1 MSKKSVL
8 AVITVAIAFLLL
20 ALAVQGRARL
30 PWLDRVIVAIA
41 APVNEKLV
49 AVSNNADSVRNFFA
63 ALTTMQDENNK
74 LKTEVETLRYANIQ
88 MAEIWAENQRLSNLL
103 QYKNDAKNLKLQTAK
118 VIGKNIGDIKDTVL
132 INLGSNAGL
141 RENMAVVN
149 ASGLVG
155 IIDETYPD
163 ASRVLLITSPRC
175 KAGGIVLRA
184 NSRVVGVVNGLAGGD
199 AVLQMSNMARDAD
212 IVEGDIIVTS
222 GFGGNHPGG
231 LVIGTVSEVSLNV
244 GGLLKQAKIV
254 PAVDFGRL
262 EEVMVVA
269 DYQNPSNLIKNDKDT
284 NKQQSGG
291 PVK

>member
-8 AVITVAIAFLLL
+8 AVIAVAIAFLLL

-63 ALTTMQDENNK
+63 ALTTMQDENKK
-74 LKTEVETLRYANIQ
+74 LKTEVETLSYANIQ

-212 IVEGDIIVTS
+212 IVEGDIVVTS

-262 EEVMVVA
+262 EEVMVVT

>member
-212 IVEGDIIVTS
+212 IVEGDIVVTS

-231 LVIGTVSEVSLNV
+231 LVIGNVSEVSLNV

-262 EEVMVVA
+262 EEVMVVT

>member
-8 AVITVAIAFLLL
+8 AVIAVAIAVLLL
-20 ALAVQGRARL
+20 ALAVQGRARV
-30 PWLDRVIVAIA
+30 PWLDRAIVAIA

-63 ALTTMQDENNK
+63 ALTTMQEENIK

-212 IVEGDIIVTS
+212 IVEGDIVVTS

-262 EEVMVVA
+262 EEVMVVT

>member
-63 ALTTMQDENNK
+63 ALTTMQEENKK

-103 QYKNDAKNLKLQTAK
+103 QYKNDAKSLKLQTAK

-141 RENMAVVN
+141 RENMAVVS

-163 ASRVLLITSPRC
+163 AARVLMITSPRC

-222 GFGGNHPGG
+222 GFGGNHPSG

-262 EEVMVVA
+262 EEVMVVT

>member
-63 ALTTMQDENNK
+63 ALTTMQDENKK
-74 LKTEVETLRYANIQ
+74 LKTEVETLSYANIQ

-132 INLGSNAGL
+132 INIGSNAGL

-212 IVEGDIIVTS
+212 IVEGDIVVTS

-231 LVIGTVSEVSLNV
+231 LVIGNVSEVSLNV

>member
-8 AVITVAIAFLLL
+8 AVMTVAIAFLLL

-63 ALTTMQDENNK
+63 ALTTMQEENKK
-74 LKTEVETLRYANIQ
+74 LKTEVETLSYANIQ

-132 INLGSNAGL
+132 INIGSNAGL

-212 IVEGDIIVTS
+212 IVEGDIVVTS

-231 LVIGTVSEVSLNV
+231 LVIGNVSEVSLNV

>member
-8 AVITVAIAFLLL
+8 AVIAVAIAFLLL

-30 PWLDRVIVAIA
+30 PWLDRAIVAIA

-212 IVEGDIIVTS
+212 IVEGDIVVTS

-262 EEVMVVA
+262 EEVMVVT
-269 DYQNPSNLIKNDKDT
+269 DYQNPSSLIKNEKDT

>member
-63 ALTTMQDENNK
+63 ALTTMQEENKK

-212 IVEGDIIVTS
+212 IVEGDIVVTS

-262 EEVMVVA
+262 EEVMVVT

>member
-63 ALTTMQDENNK
+63 ALTTMQEENKK
-74 LKTEVETLRYANIQ
+74 LKTEVETLSYANIQ

>member
-8 AVITVAIAFLLL
+8 AVMTVAIAFLLL

-212 IVEGDIIVTS
+212 IVEGDIVVTS

-231 LVIGTVSEVSLNV
+231 LVIGNVSEVSLNV

-262 EEVMVVA
+262 EEVMVVT

>member
-8 AVITVAIAFLLL
+8 AVMTVAIAFLLL

-49 AVSNNADSVRNFFA
+49 AVSNNADSVRDFFA
-63 ALTTMQDENNK
+63 ALTTMQEENKK
-74 LKTEVETLRYANIQ
+74 LKTEVETLSYANIQ

>member
-49 AVSNNADSVRNFFA
+49 AVSNNADSVRIFFA

-212 IVEGDIIVTS
+212 IVEGDIVVTS